1 MQQYIERNTTF
12 AIQKA
17 CALQIFAG
25 SVLSGNGILEACDLA
40 AVCTSFCA
48 RTIRRWATN
57 VFRDYFSLLSNFDD
71 VSDERLELELVSGRG
86 KHPKWVSLMVDENFR
101 KEAKQYV
108 LDNGY
113 IKGKPNL
120 TLQQFVTWVKEQHG
134 IEVCTSTAS
143 LWLHDMGFSYK
154 QFSKG
159 VYFDGHERADVVKD
173 RKLYLE
179 TLASYSHRMW
189 VSHSPA
195 PDPACRPVIR
205 VFHDESTFYANADQ
219 TFHWTDGSK
228 QALKQKSLGQAI
240 MVSDFVEEVGGLLE
254 YQGEKARLLLEHQT
268 DGYFNNEMLISQVHK
283 TITIFENKYPM
294 AQGLFIF
301 DNAPSHMKRPDDALN
316 ADRMNVKDGGK
327 QPFMKDTVW
336 EGLVQR
342 MVTDDGI
349 QKGMK
354 TVLEER
360 DIDTHGMNATK
371 LRELLRE
378 YEVINFRLISKASHN
393 CIFLPVG
400 FQ

>member
-1 MQQYIERNTTF
+1 
-12 AIQKA
+12 
-17 CALQIFAG
+17 
-25 SVLSGNGILEACDLA
+25 
-40 AVCTSFCA
+40 
-48 RTIRRWATN
+48 
-57 VFRDYFSLLSNFDD
+57 
-71 VSDERLELELVSGRG
+71 
-86 KHPKWVSLMVDENFR
+86 MVDENFR

-108 LDNGY
+108 VDNGY

-154 QFSKG
+154 QFSKS

-378 YEVINFRLISKASHN
+378 YEVINFRQISKASHN